1 MKRFGAALFTLV
13 CLLSPLFGSDDH
25 VRLDKPAVTV
35 NIDWQNNMTGNDPVG
50 VYVSRQDTGAFCT
63 KVNTGYISIQVPP
76 KNCQGYFD
84 TGNMCIL
91 QDNYVMNETKAM
103 LKNGGHL
110 CSVNEWDVTP
120 SPAYVTP
127 LPTNQCS
134 FGLPSDATQ
143 TDVFGCTNP
152 ADICRGLGRPGSW
165 KGNLQVKL
173 VWDPHGDN
181 GSDGDGGEATTNLA
195 VTVNCLA
202 PPQAQAQL
210 TVSPQTLD
218 VQIQPLN
225 KIVLPNTFGQVQV
238 TATYTDPACSQLY
251 QTVGIYRA
259 GMFSTPG
266 GPPPHDIYGPQ
277 YLVTL
282 YSDAQQG
289 HCSFTRT
296 YPIDVV
302 SSQNQAQLLDACND
316 PQNSGKTL
324 QRGMTILSHF
334 CTNGACN
341 DSQPASYNATNG
353 VTLNVHCPNTNISSP
368 PPKSVPTGQPIGI
381 VGQQSSSTASTTS
394 SSSTPS
400 IGTVPQQ
407 LKTSGSTVS
416 AQPVTQSV
424 AQTQLINPITSSG
437 SSSSTASG
445 IGTVPQQLKASGTT
459 VSAQPVTQ
467 SAAPA
472 RLINPTATPV
482 SSASTA
488 STPASPGDVSGC
500 SDYPSIGRFAGAIIN
515 DCSHKTHDQISIP
528 ILDANGDEQDQP
540 EEGEYF
546 YTAYNAATNDVSMFE
561 VYKALIARLQA
572 SGFTIVNKAEAFHIT
587 AQNGSTWVTED
598 IYDGTPVGYV
608 QKVLIASQTP

>member
-1 MKRFGAALFTLV
+1 MRRLGAALLTVLCFLA
-13 CLLSPLFGSDDH
+13 PAFGSDDH

-63 KVNTGYISIQVPP
+63 KVNTGYISITVPP

-91 QDNYVMNETKAM
+91 QDDYVMQETKAM
-103 LKNGGHL
+103 LNNGGHL

-120 SPAYVTP
+120 SPAYITP

-134 FGLPSDATQ
+134 FALPSDATQ
-143 TDVFGCTNP
+143 RDVFGCTNP

-173 VWDPHGDN
+173 VWDPHGNN

-202 PPQAQAQL
+202 PPQPQAQL
-210 TVSPQTLD
+210 TVSPKTLD

-225 KIVLPNTFGQVQV
+225 KIVLPNTLGQVQV
-238 TATYTDPACSQLY
+238 TVTYTDAACMQPY
-251 QTVGIYRA
+251 QSVGIYRA
-259 GMFSTPG
+259 GMFTTPG
-266 GPPPHDIYGPQ
+266 GPPPHN
-277 YLVTL
+277 TL
-282 YSDAQQG
+282 YLTNLYSNAPQG
-289 HCSFTRT
+289 QCSFTST

-341 DSQPASYNATNG
+341 DPQPTSYNASHG
-353 VTLNVHCPNTNISSP
+353 MTLNVHCPNTNISGP
-368 PPKSVPTGQPIGI
+368 PPKSVPTGQPTGI
-381 VGQQSSSTASTTS
+381 VGQQSSSSASTGSTTS
-394 SSSTPS
+394 S
-400 IGTVPQQ
+400 IGSVPQQ
-407 LKTSGSTVS
+407 LQASGSTVS

-424 AQTQLINPITSSG
+424 AQTQLINPTASSG
-437 SSSSTASG
+437 SSSPTASS

-467 SAAPA
+467 SAAPS
-472 RLINPTATPV
+472 RSINPTATPV

-488 STPASPGDVSGC
+488 ATPASPGDVSGC

-528 ILDANGDEQDQP
+528 TLDANGDEQDQP

-561 VYKALIARLQA
+561 VYKALIARLQG

-598 IYDGTPVGYV
+598 IYDGTPVGYI
-608 QKVLIASQTP
+608 QKVLIVGQNP